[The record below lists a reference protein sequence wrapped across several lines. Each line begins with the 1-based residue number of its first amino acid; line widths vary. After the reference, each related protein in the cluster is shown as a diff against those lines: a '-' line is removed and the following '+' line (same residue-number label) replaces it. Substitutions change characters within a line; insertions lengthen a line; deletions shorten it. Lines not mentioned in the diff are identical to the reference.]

1 MMDVL
6 VKNHKNLAY
15 EASLSNSEKPK
26 ISLLLAF
33 YNNVEFFK
41 PVLAS
46 IEIQTLKNIE
56 LIICDDGSNEKAVK
70 EMIEL
75 CKKSRVPIIHIWHE
89 DRGFFKNEALNRGV
103 YCALADYLVFIDG
116 DCVLHPQFLADHF
129 KNRQDGHTLAGRRVN
144 LTPWVSK
151 LLTIEKIKTGFLQK
165 NWWWLFLTMFWMK
178 DNNSIKGFRIQSPWL
193 YKKLNRKPRGIVG
206 SNFSVFKNDL
216 FKVNGFDMSYH
227 KPGIGEDSDID
238 FRLSGLGITPVP
250 MCFQGVQYHLYHKL
264 LVRAEVNEAQ
274 FAEVQRAKKYITE
287 CGLKELVQGKI

>member
-1 MMDVL
+1 MAVA
-6 VKNHKNLAY
+6 VENYKNLAY
-15 EASLSNSEKPK
+15 EANLRNGKKPDV
-26 ISLLLAF
+26 SLLLAF

-46 IEIQTLKNIE
+46 IETQTLKNIE
-56 LIICDDGSNEKAVK
+56 LIICDDGSNEAAVK
-70 EMIEL
+70 AMLEL
-75 CKKSRVPIIHIWHE
+75 CKNSRVPVIHIWHE

-103 YCALADYLVFIDG
+103 YCALSEYLVFIDG
-116 DCVLHPQFLADHF
+116 DCVLHPQFLEDHF
-129 KNRQDGHTLAGRRVN
+129 NNRQFGHTLAGRRVN

-151 LLTIEKIKTGFLQK
+151 QLTIEKIKSGYLQK

-178 DNNSIKGFRIQSPWL
+178 DNNSVKGFRVQSPWL

-238 FRLSGLGITPVP
+238 FRLSGLGITPVS

-274 FAEVQRAKKYITE
+274 FAEVQKNKKYITQH
-287 CGLKELVQGKI
+287 GLKELVQGKV